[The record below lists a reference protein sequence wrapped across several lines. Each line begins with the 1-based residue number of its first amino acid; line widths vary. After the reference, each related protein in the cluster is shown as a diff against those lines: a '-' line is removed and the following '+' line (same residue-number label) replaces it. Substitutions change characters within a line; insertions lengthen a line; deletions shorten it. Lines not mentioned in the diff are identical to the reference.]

1 MIFIAG
7 QVRALWR
14 PSERIAVTDAPCIVG
29 MQKML
34 RECEKSRS
42 HPYEQTL
49 SLAQGVVFWSPPDE
63 AIQCAASMVGSRQ
76 ASQYCEDAGLPDL
89 RAALRAKIHREN
101 GLSKSDV
108 MVMAFPSLCL
118 LDAPHRLWLLTHT
131 NTR

>member
-1 MIFIAG
+1 MAARSIGCRGA
-7 QVRALWR
+7 RSLWR

-63 AIQCAASMVGSRQ
+63 AIQSAASMVGSRQ

-89 RAALRAKIHREN
+89 RASLKSKIHREN
-101 GLSKSDV
+101 GLAKSDV
-108 MVMAFPSLCL
+108 MVREGSRAF
-118 LDAPHRLWLLTHT
+118 A
-131 NTR
+131 